1 MSRWIIAAIVLA
13 ATFLGGWWLGR
24 YVSRPET
31 VERVRIDTVFY
42 ERPKPISTSDIAVS
56 VNVPKLMFAR
66 DTIMLLANSGNV
78 ASNVASFTNQDTNQ
92 VTNYVSDSVQMS
104 VTLRTLEYRDSTYY
118 ARVSGPVVGQLG
130 PSLDYFETYSTTTT
144 KTQIIRP
151 KTTLS
156 LSGVLGT
163 DYSRAGWTPYVEAV
177 LSYNFGPVTLSAT
190 AGVDDV
196 FDKPTPR
203 GGIEAAIPLWTK

>member
-1 MSRWIIAAIVLA
+1 MKTWVTEAVALVAFFAAGW
-13 ATFLGGWWLGR
+13 FLGR
-24 YVSRPET
+24 HFMKPEIIET
-31 VERVRIDTVFY
+31 TRIDTVFY
-42 ERPKPISTSDIAVS
+42 EKPKPINTSDISIS

-66 DTIMLLANSGNV
+66 DTVDRIVVVG
-78 ASNVASFTNQDTNQ
+78 
-92 VTNYVSDSVQMS
+92 DSVRAE
-104 VTLRTLEYRDSTYY
+104 VTERTLEYRDSTYY
-118 ARVSGPVVGQLG
+118 ARVSGPVIGQLG

-144 KTQIIRP
+144 KTQIIRQ
-151 KTTLS
+151 KTTFS

-163 DYSRAGWTPYVEAV
+163 DYSRAGWTPYVEAA

-196 FDKPTPR
+196 FDKPAPR